1 MKEGK
6 FWEIIEESWKDSPE
20 IKKQRDEANNDEASL
35 EQLSYRLDGNIT
47 ENYIKR
53 LSKLKKEE
61 LTEFIHI
68 FEGKMYHI
76 DRKEIH
82 TYTDGSDDGFLYCRC
97 FILGMGKDYY
107 ELIDTTPSLAKF
119 DLEAEGFGFSAY
131 QVYEELFNEEFD
143 RYSKH
148 SMESCSNPVGW
159 EE

>member
-1 MKEGK
+1 MEEEQ
-6 FWEIIEESWKDSPE
+6 FWKIIEQSWEDSPQ
-20 IKKQRDEANNDEASL
+20 IKKLRDEAKDNEASL
-35 EQLSYRLDGNIT
+35 EQLSYKLEEDIT

-53 LSKLKKEE
+53 LSKLGKEE
-61 LTEFIHI
+61 LTEFIHFLEERI
-68 FEGKMYHI
+68 YHI

-107 ELIDTTPSLAKF
+107 NSIDNNPSKAKF

-143 RYSKH
+143 RYSSH
-148 SMESCSNPVGW
+148 SMESCSNSNGW
-159 EE
+159 SE

>member
-1 MKEGK
+1 MEEEQ
-6 FWEIIEESWKDSPE
+6 FWKIIEQSWEDSPQ
-20 IKKQRDEANNDEASL
+20 IKKLRDEAKDNEASL
-35 EQLSYRLDGNIT
+35 EQLSYKLEEDIT

-53 LSKLKKEE
+53 LSKLGKDE
-61 LTEFIHI
+61 LTEFIHFLEERI
-68 FEGKMYHI
+68 YHI

-107 ELIDTTPSLAKF
+107 NSIDNNPSKAKF

-143 RYSKH
+143 RYSSH
-148 SMESCSNPVGW
+148 SMESCSNSNGW
-159 EE
+159 SE